1 MKQSMIAQ
9 LLACGALLA
18 ACGAEDDASSQQAAS
33 SQAESAS
40 SQSAEEKQT
49 VTGTIV
55 DGTMHT
61 IAIETAGGER
71 LEFAIPDDA
80 DLTGAQGRI
89 IGNTVEIT
97 YTGSIDGTDT
107 SGATVTRL
115 VETPASGESQTGPA
129 AE

>member
-1 MKQSMIAQ
+1 MKQSMIAL
-9 LLACGALLA
+9 LLACCALLA

-61 IAIETAGGER
+61 IAIETAGR
-71 LEFAIPDDA
+71 YTYYTI
-80 DLTGAQGRI
+80 RI
-89 IGNTVEIT
+89 GKT
-97 YTGSIDGTDT
+97 
-107 SGATVTRL
+107 
-115 VETPASGESQTGPA
+115 ETTA
-129 AE
+129 AAGGGVGG